1 MKEHI
6 IIGIGITACV
16 ALCAAMWPRNAEV
29 GDLPTKPVKA
39 AVTAEIG
46 PRLEVPPRIILSAD
60 SPAPEA
66 EPAAEREPEE
76 AEAITA
82 EEKTEPAPSSA
93 TPESV
98 LAQEAKPKEA
108 PAPLAGPHM
117 GDTRMVN
124 GERQIYILGFG
135 WVRDEGGG
143 SVGILV
149 DGKGDINKQ
158 VGIMG
163 GSESPPG
170 NTTPPGSEPPE
181 PVDGEI
187 HMVFAEAHEKN
198 SAPPPY
204 KPATTPPNP

>member
-1 MKEHI
+1 MKKQI
-6 IIGIGITACV
+6 IAGIAVIA
-16 ALCAAMWPRNAEV
+16 CAAVLPRSAEDRDV
-29 GDLPTKPVKA
+29 SAEPKIP
-39 AVTAEIG
+39 AVSAEIG
-46 PRLEVPPRIILSAD
+46 AKPKETLYIIFSAD
-60 SPAPEA
+60 NHTSEPEIITMNG
-66 EPAAEREPEE
+66 AAEPEE
-76 AEAITA
+76 ATA
-82 EEKTEPAPSSA
+82 EEKTEPTPSSA
-93 TPESV
+93 TPEPV

-117 GDTRMVN
+117 GDTRMAN

-143 SVGILV
+143 SRGLSV

-158 VGIMG
+158 VGAMG

-187 HMVFAEAHEKN
+187 HIVFSEAPEKN

-204 KPATTPPNP
+204 KPTATPPNP